1 MIRVHSGLKY
11 GVENATYNV
20 KKIIM
25 GSMYLSKNRISL
37 KAIIGINISDKHK
50 IPAAFKG
57 RYI

>member
-1 MIRVHSGLKY
+1 MIRVHCALKY
-11 GVENATYNV
+11 GTENATDNV
-20 KKIIM
+20 KNINMDSI
-25 GSMYLSKNRISL
+25 YLSKNRISL